1 MQTWN
6 SVCGADGNP
15 NNRKLEGS
23 DQLVPRCTC
32 WRWRTLRAPPLQV
45 AFAIL
50 FCQSQPLKGGS
61 WGGEKANPDVREE
74 TNGGLLLRKLGEIST
89 EISCQARARH
99 VPGTRKCIACMPLE
113 VPGT

>member
-23 DQLVPRCTC
+23 DQLVPRCTR

-45 AFAIL
+45 AYAIL
-50 FCQSQPLKGGS
+50 FCQSQPLKGGEL
-61 WGGEKANPDVREE
+61 GRGEDQP
-74 TNGGLLLRKLGEIST
+74 
-89 EISCQARARH
+89 
-99 VPGTRKCIACMPLE
+99 
-113 VPGT
+113 

>member
-23 DQLVPRCTC
+23 GQLVPRCTSLAVAH
-32 WRWRTLRAPPLQV
+32 TSRASLQV

-50 FCQSQPLKGGS
+50 FVRASPLKGGS
-61 WGGEKANPDVREE
+61 WGGERTNPD
-74 TNGGLLLRKLGEIST
+74 
-89 EISCQARARH
+89 A
-99 VPGTRKCIACMPLE
+99 
-113 VPGT
+113 

>member
-23 DQLVPRCTC
+23 GQLVPRCTSLAVAH
-32 WRWRTLRAPPLQV
+32 TSRASLQV

-50 FCQSQPLKGGS
+50 FVRASPLKGGEL
-61 WGGEKANPDVREE
+61 GRGEDQP
-74 TNGGLLLRKLGEIST
+74 
-89 EISCQARARH
+89 
-99 VPGTRKCIACMPLE
+99 
-113 VPGT
+113 